1 MNRASIGATLYR
13 KAVWAGRI
21 AAMALALMASS
32 SCGSMVRQGTGSSY
46 LIISTLRGASGA
58 KPDDLGN
65 PVFSD
70 VVTVVDD
77 SPTVFNDLGEV
88 GLTLGLKDPGSPTAP
103 TTVSPNQFITVDR
116 YRVTYQR
123 ADGRNVPGVD
133 VPYPFDGGMT
143 VTVSGGEVT
152 AGFNL
157 VRVQAKLEAPL
168 RALRNAGAGIFST
181 IAEVTFFGHDQTGR
195 EVSVSGKLSVE
206 FGDFADPS
214 GS

>member
-1 MNRASIGATLYR
+1 
-13 KAVWAGRI
+13 
-21 AAMALALMASS
+21 
-32 SCGSMVRQGTGSSY
+32 MVRQGTGSSY
-46 LIISTLRGASGA
+46 LIISTLQGASGA
-58 KPDDLGN
+58 KPDDLGK
-65 PVFSD
+65 PAV
-70 VVTVVDD
+70 
-77 SPTVFNDLGEV
+77 LGRGHGRRWLADRV
-88 GLTLGLKDPGSPTAP
+88 QRPGRSRVHAGPERSSSSPTAP

-143 VTVSGGEVT
+143 VTVAGGEVT

-157 VRVQAKLEAPL
+157 VRVQAKQEAPL

>member
-1 MNRASIGATLYR
+1 MNREYIGATLYR
-13 KAVWAGRI
+13 KAGWVRRI
-21 AAMALALMASS
+21 AALVLALTASS

-46 LIISTLRGASGA
+46 LIISTLQGASGA
-58 KPDDLGN
+58 N
-65 PVFSD
+65 PVLSD
-70 VVTVVDD
+70 VVTMVDG

-88 GLTLGLKDPGSPTAP
+88 GFTLGLKDPGSPTAP

-133 VPYPFDGGMT
+133 VPYSFDGGMT

>member
-21 AAMALALMASS
+21 AALALALTASS

-46 LIISTLRGASGA
+46 LIITSLQGSSGS
-58 KPDDLGN
+58 KPDELGN

-70 VVTVVDD
+70 VLTVVDD
-77 SPTVFNDLGEV
+77 VPVVLNDLGEV
-88 GLTLGLKDPGSPTAP
+88 QFTLGLKDPGSPTAP
-103 TTVSPNQFITVDR
+103 TTASPNQFITVDR
-116 YRVTYQR
+116 YRVTYVR

-143 VTVSGGEVT
+143 VTVSGDTT

-157 VRVQAKLEAPL
+157 VRLQAKHEAPL
-168 RALRNAGAGIFST
+168 RALRNGGGLFST

-195 EVSVSGKLSVE
+195 EVSVSGKLSIE